1 MTLPTLVLPL
11 LVGLLPSAQTWC
23 WPLPPPH
30 HVVRGFDPPIQP
42 WLAGHRGV
50 DLAGTPGEPVLAAGE
65 GVIAFA
71 GRIAGVPIVSVQHPN
86 GLRTTYQPVVT
97 RRQPGIAVMPG
108 EQIGR
113 LVLTGSHCLPAACLH
128 WGLKRAADYL
138 DPLALLKLNPVRLL
152 PFDQPTPSAA
162 PVSLIGSAAGG
173 VALVSGGL
181 IRGRRISRRRRRRT
195 TRVGRRACRAAAAQP
210 SCASGRCDSL

>member
-1 MTLPTLVLPL
+1 M
-11 LVGLLPSAQTWC
+11 LPSAQTWC

-97 RRQPGIAVMPG
+97 RRKPGIAVMPG

-138 DPLALLKLNPVRLL
+138 DPLAMLKLNPVRLL

-181 IRGRRISRRRRRRT
+181 LVAFNARVSSLVPLFAIGLFASFTLSQTGMVMRHLRRREPGWAR
-195 TRVGRRACRAAAAQP
+195 G
-210 SCASGRCDSL
+210 L